1 MGHFGKIDEDCP
13 GLFQYLECV
22 TAQYLKKRGCKY
34 MNYEQ
39 DLGLPG
45 LRESKISWGPSFFL
59 KNHFHFFLL
68 FVVFFEKIYYR
79 VKNN

>member
-45 LRESKISWGPSFFL
+45 LRESKISWGPAF
-59 KNHFHFFLL
+59 
-68 FVVFFEKIYYR
+68 FFEKIYYR